1 LSIVAGTK
9 ATNDKLPSYTRNFA
23 IVPLLDQRLSSCTK
37 RNAMIFVQTIGGR
50 ALAAGG

>member
-9 ATNDKLPSYTRNFA
+9 ATNHKLPSHTRNFA

-37 RNAMIFVQTIGGR
+37 RNATIFVQTIGR